1 MNTLEAVVFD
11 FDGVLLDTSDQ
22 LYLGYKRVFAKFGI
36 EYHEWQ
42 FNENYGLKTKEH
54 FNKILLE
61 NHHGVSNDELDQ
73 LVVERD
79 EFYREKC
86 KTVSEP
92 LPGVVNLLEKLKDK
106 KITLGVA
113 SSTSRDNLDY
123 FLPKINIQQY
133 FDCTIAGTEVSKGK
147 PNPEIY
153 LKLCDML
160 GANPMK
166 CAGLEDTDKGVAALK
181 NAGIKAIAVTL
192 TNRKKYDF
200 SKADLI
206 VKTLEEVNISKFTNL
221 LTP

>member
-1 MNTLEAVVFD
+1 MNNLNAVVFD

-22 LYLGYKRVFAKFGI
+22 LYIGYKRVFAKFAI

-61 NHHGVSNDELDQ
+61 NKHELAEAELNQ

-86 KTVSEP
+86 KAVSEP
-92 LPGVVNLLEKLKDK
+92 LPGVANLLKELKDK
-106 KITLGVA
+106 KIKLGVA

-123 FLPKINIQQY
+123 FLPKIDIQQY
-133 FDCTIAGTEVSKGK
+133 FNCTLAGTEVSHGK
-147 PNPEIY
+147 PDPEIY
-153 LKLCDML
+153 LKLCDLL
-160 GANPMK
+160 GINPMK
-166 CAGLEDTDKGVAALK
+166 CVGLEDTDKGVTALK
-181 NAGIKAIAVTL
+181 NTGIKAIAVTL

-206 VKTLEEVNISKFTNL
+206 VETLEEVNTSKITNL
-221 LTP
+221 LKR